1 MDVELRSERLT
12 LRARTDADT
21 PAIIAGLND
30 WDVVRY
36 LTVVPYPY
44 TAADA
49 QDWQSRTRSSG
60 PGRAHFV
67 IDLQGTGLIG
77 IVSLDEHLGYWLAR
91 PHHGHG
97 YMTEA
102 CVALLDWHFGIVPD
116 DLVESA
122 LHAGNDASW
131 RVLHKLGFVETG
143 QSQMKFVRSQQK
155 DVLHVAVSL
164 TRAQFDA
171 ARLRLGR
178 H

>member
-1 MDVELRSERLT
+1 MDVELRTERLT
-12 LRARTDADT
+12 LRGRTDADT

-60 PGRAHFV
+60 PGRGHFV
-67 IDLQGTGLIG
+67 IDLEGTGLIG
-77 IVSLDEHLGYWLAR
+77 VVSLDEHLGYWLAR
-91 PHHGHG
+91 PQHGHG

-116 DLVESA
+116 DVVESGF
-122 LHAGNDASW
+122 HAGNDASR

-143 QSQMKFVRSQQK
+143 HNQMKFVRSQQK

-164 TRAQFDA
+164 TAAQFDA

-178 H
+178 R